1 MGGSALRD
9 HNGMQKRRPATKPSQ
24 IGKID
29 GSAPIFVKSRPP
41 SDKSSLMGSLHS
53 IRPPARAPEPG
64 KACVDAFERE
74 LDYLYGTLR
83 RLGAPTADIDDLLQ
97 DIFVVLYRN
106 WPTLDLT
113 RPLRPWLFGVA
124 FRVVRSHRRRR
135 ARESPWVGLDPEDP
149 TDGPEQQFAGR
160 ASLAV
165 LWAALEQVPSARRE
179 VVMKHDLEGLEVAD
193 IARQLSMTKFGV
205 YARLY
210 KGRKELASAVRRLLR
225 EGLPK

>member
-1 MGGSALRD
+1 
-9 HNGMQKRRPATKPSQ
+9 
-24 IGKID
+24 
-29 GSAPIFVKSRPP
+29 
-41 SDKSSLMGSLHS
+41 MGSLYS

-64 KACVDAFERE
+64 KACVDAFEQE

-135 ARESPWVGLDPEDP
+135 ARESPWLGLDPHDP
-149 TDGPEQQFAGR
+149 SDGPDRQLAGR
-160 ASLAV
+160 ESLAM
-165 LWAALEQVPSARRE
+165 LWAALDQVPSARRE
-179 VVMKHDLEGLEVAD
+179 VVMKHDLEGLEVVD

-225 EGLPK
+225 EGLPT